1 MTGTTVGDDGADL
14 LALQEASFAGASAT
28 TRQSWGPEGRMTG
41 PELAAFLDGSR
52 YAVVS
57 SVRRDGR
64 PHAAPVRF
72 LRRGTTFWLPTAA
85 GTARERSVR
94 RTPWLSLV
102 VADPQREGHSAAI
115 VEGPVEIVAV
125 ADTPA
130 DLDAANLTWAAVWL
144 RLTATR
150 LLSYTNRAAGNAGPT

>member
-1 MTGTTVGDDGADL
+1 MTDDGADL
-14 LALQEASFAGASAT
+14 VALQEASFAKASAT
-28 TRQSWGPEGRMTG
+28 TRRSWGPEGRMTG
-41 PELAAFLDGSR
+41 PELVAFLDGSR

-57 SVRRDGR
+57 TVRPNGR

-85 GTARERSVR
+85 GTARERGVR

-102 VADPQREGHSAAI
+102 VADPWRDGHSAVI
-115 VEGPVEIVAV
+115 VEGPVEVVAI

-130 DLDAANLTWAAVWL
+130 DLDAASLTWAAVWL
-144 RLTATR
+144 RLTAAS
-150 LLSYTNRAAGNAGPT
+150 LLSYTNRAAGNAGST